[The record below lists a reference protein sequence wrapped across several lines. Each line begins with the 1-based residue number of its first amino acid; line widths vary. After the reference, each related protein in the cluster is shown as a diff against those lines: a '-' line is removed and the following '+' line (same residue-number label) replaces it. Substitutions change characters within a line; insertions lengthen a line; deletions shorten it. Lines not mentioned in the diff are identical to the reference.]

1 MHQIQL
7 RDFPDDSPMA
17 AFYHQHA
24 LMVLA
29 YIRPHVPAKEDAE
42 DILVDVFL
50 AVLEN
55 PVPLDL
61 SEQAQLAWL
70 RRVAHNK
77 LVDRYRREARQP
89 RMSSL
94 DELAQTLLGEDDEG
108 PENVAVRGEDRTY
121 LHSQLAKLPVEQQ
134 EVLYLRFTE
143 NLSTREIARLL
154 NKSDVAVRSALSRTL
169 NRLRRICEPQKEG
182 KIHHG

>member
-1 MHQIQL
+1 MHQIQPRNL
-7 RDFPDDSPMA
+7 PDDSPMA

-24 LMVLA
+24 PMVLA
-29 YIRPHVPAKEDAE
+29 YIRPHVTAKEDAE

-55 PVPLDL
+55 PVPLNL
-61 SEQAQLAWL
+61 SQQAQLAWL
-70 RRVAHNK
+70 RRIAHNK

-89 RMSSL
+89 RMAPL
-94 DELAQTLLGEDDEG
+94 EEFTQTLVGEDDEE
-108 PENVAVRGEDRTY
+108 PEQVAMRGEDRTQLY
-121 LHSQLAKLPVEQQ
+121 TQLAKLPAGQQ
-134 EVLYLRFTE
+134 EVLYLRFAE

-154 NKSDVAVRSALSRTL
+154 NKSDDAVRMALSRIL
-169 NRLRRICEPQKEG
+169 NRLRRICEVQREG